1 MSMELWNNLALGLS
15 VVGTWSNLAYCFAGV
30 LLGTVVGVLPG
41 VGPVVTIALLL
52 PMTFGLPA
60 VTAIIMLAG
69 IYYGAQ
75 YGGST
80 TAILMKLPGEP
91 SSVVTAIDGHA
102 MAQRGEAGIALGIAA
117 IGSFIAGTIAAA
129 LMALFSPTLAHFAL
143 EFGPADNF
151 ALMAFGLVGAVVLAR
166 GEPLKAI
173 AMVLVGLAFGLVG
186 TDVASNEERMTFG
199 LSSLADGISF
209 VVASMGLV
217 GVSEIIA
224 NLEKPEGER
233 TFQRRIG
240 RIWPDRAALR
250 VAWKPILRGT
260 GIGSLFGVLPGAGAS
275 LASFTSYSVEK
286 KIARDPSRF
295 GNGAIEGVAGPESAN
310 NAAAQTNF
318 VPLLTLGLPSGATT
332 ALLLGALTIQ
342 GIVPGPQIM
351 EQKPDL
357 FWGVIVSM
365 WIGNVMLVILNLPL
379 VGVWARMMQIP
390 YRWLYPAILLF
401 CAIGVY
407 TVSNTTADVF
417 LTAGFGLLGYVFI
430 KLECDPAPL
439 LLGFILGPLME
450 ENFRRALI
458 ITQGDFHVFVSRP
471 ISVTLLVAA
480 TVLLITLLLPAIR
493 RGREIAFQE

>member
-1 MSMELWNNLALGLS
+1 MDLLHNLALGS
-15 VVGTWSNLAYCFAGV
+15 AVVFTFNNLLYCFFGA
-30 LLGTVVGVLPG
+30 LLGTIVGVLPG

-102 MAQRGEAGIALGIAA
+102 MALQGKAGTALGIAA
-117 IGSFIAGTIAAA
+117 IGSFIAGSLAA
-129 LMALFSPTLAHFAL
+129 LFMALFSPALASFAL

-173 AMVLVGLAFGLVG
+173 AMVITGLIFGLVG
-186 TDVASNEERMTFG
+186 TDVSSNQERLSFG
-199 LSSLADGISF
+199 LPSLADGISF
-209 VVASMGLV
+209 VVVSMGLV

-224 NLEKPEGER
+224 NLERPEGEQTIQHR
-233 TFQRRIG
+233 VG
-240 RIWPDRAALR
+240 RIWPDRAAFAASWR
-250 VAWKPILRGT
+250 AILRGT
-260 GIGSLFGVLPGAGAS
+260 GIGSLLGVLPGAGAT

-295 GNGAIEGVAGPESAN
+295 GKGAIEGVAGPESAN
-310 NAAAQTNF
+310 NAAAQTAL
-318 VPLLTLGLPSGATT
+318 VPLLTLGLPSGAST

-342 GIVPGPQIM
+342 GIVPGPQIIDDM
-351 EQKPDL
+351 PDL

-365 WIGNVMLVILNLPL
+365 WVGNVMLVILNLPL
-379 VGVWARMMQIP
+379 IGLWVRMMQIP
-390 YRWLYPAILLF
+390 YRLLYPAILLF

-407 TVSNTTADVF
+407 SVASTQADVF

-430 KLECDPAPL
+430 KLDCDPAPL

-458 ITQGDFHVFVSRP
+458 ITQGDFHVFVARP
-471 ISVTLLVAA
+471 ISATLLAAALILLVTLLV
-480 TVLLITLLLPAIR
+480 PAIR
-493 RGREIAFQE
+493 RGREVAFQE